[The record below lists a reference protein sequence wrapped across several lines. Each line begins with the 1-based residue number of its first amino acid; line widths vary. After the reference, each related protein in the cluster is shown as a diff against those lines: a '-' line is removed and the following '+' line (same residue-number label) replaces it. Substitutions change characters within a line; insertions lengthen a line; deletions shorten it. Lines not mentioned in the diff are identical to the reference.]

1 MERVHLETS
10 QGKRATGIALRSRAG
25 RSTAR
30 AHRETI
36 LAAGAVGSP
45 HLLQLSGIGPPSHL
59 SAHGVDV
66 VHPLPG
72 VGANLHDHLQI
83 RSIYKVS
90 GARTLNGRARSWFGK
105 ALMAAE
111 YALFRAGPLT
121 MPPSQLGA
129 FAKSD
134 AEQASANI
142 EWHVQPLS
150 LDRFGEPLHRFDA
163 ITPSV
168 CNLRPTSRGEIR
180 LASPDPET
188 PPVIDPNYLAT
199 VEDRQVAVEGL
210 RFTRRIMAAPAL
222 AKYQPVEWL
231 PGGELESDEDLAQ
244 AAGDLGATIFH
255 PVGTCRMGRDDM
267 AVVDDRLRVHGIA
280 GLRVID
286 ASIMPPDHVGQ
297 HQRPHGDDRGA
308 GLRFHTGGRCR
319 GMTIERQLDADA
331 RKTGRQ
337 RDAALRG
344 FTEGPVARHLIRLG
358 SFMAMGSLSMNLS
371 MFAEAIYL
379 GMIGTQALAAMG
391 VAFPVTITLFAF
403 AGGIGTGASSVTA
416 RTMGAGDREG
426 AALLITHSQLLA
438 LGIGVVL
445 GVLGVAYA
453 YDIVTLIG
461 ATGELRD
468 LTTEYLTV
476 YLLGF
481 PAFMLSIVGST
492 LLRGDREREKSRDH
506 HDCRVDPPDRPRSAA
521 DLRLA
526 RHAGPRD
533 RRCRLGLRDLPHPRN
548 GLYVVLLLRARMVR
562 WSFAGMLDSWR
573 RIMHVGGPAV
583 ASGLVMPA
591 GMLIITRM
599 LIGHGEAV
607 VAGYNVASRVETLA
621 HMILWSVSSSVEP
634 FVGQNWGAR
643 FYDRVKQ
650 ALSMTH
656 RFSLVWGVVTFV
668 LMVLVGKS
676 IVAVIDDNPTVI
688 EVSVWFF
695 YIIPLSIGFMGMT
708 QIASSVLQRA
718 RQADAVAGDLDP
730 PRPGHHR
737 AAGDPWQLP
746 VRLRRHFHRNG
757 GDQRRGRTAGL
768 AVELARGQSHERH
781 RCRNGVVLA
790 LGPTAMGR

>member
-1 MERVHLETS
+1 
-10 QGKRATGIALRSRAG
+10 
-25 RSTAR
+25 
-30 AHRETI
+30 
-36 LAAGAVGSP
+36 
-45 HLLQLSGIGPPSHL
+45 
-59 SAHGVDV
+59 
-66 VHPLPG
+66 
-72 VGANLHDHLQI
+72 
-83 RSIYKVS
+83 
-90 GARTLNGRARSWFGK
+90 
-105 ALMAAE
+105 
-111 YALFRAGPLT
+111 
-121 MPPSQLGA
+121 
-129 FAKSD
+129 
-134 AEQASANI
+134 
-142 EWHVQPLS
+142 
-150 LDRFGEPLHRFDA
+150 
-163 ITPSV
+163 
-168 CNLRPTSRGEIR
+168 
-180 LASPDPET
+180 
-188 PPVIDPNYLAT
+188 
-199 VEDRQVAVEGL
+199 
-210 RFTRRIMAAPAL
+210 
-222 AKYQPVEWL
+222 
-231 PGGELESDEDLAQ
+231 
-244 AAGDLGATIFH
+244 
-255 PVGTCRMGRDDM
+255 
-267 AVVDDRLRVHGIA
+267 
-280 GLRVID
+280 
-286 ASIMPPDHVGQ
+286 
-297 HQRPHGDDRGA
+297 
-308 GLRFHTGGRCR
+308 
-319 GMTIERQLDADA
+319 MTIERQLDAGT

-438 LGIGVVL
+438 LGTGIVL

-492 LLRGDREREKSRDH
+492 LLRATGNAKSPGIIMTAGS
-506 HDCRVDPPDRPRSAA
+506 VLQIVLGPPLIFGWLGMPGLGIAGAA
-521 DLRLA
+521 WAYVISRT
-526 RHAGPRD
+526 
-533 RRCRLGLRDLPHPRN
+533 LGM

-643 FYDRVKQ
+643 AYDRVKQ

-708 QIASSVLQRA
+708 QIASSC
-718 RQADAVAGDLDP
+718 
-730 PRPGHHR
+730 
-737 AAGDPWQLP
+737 
-746 VRLRRHFHRNG
+746 FN
-757 GDQRRGRTAGL
+757 
-768 AVELARGQSHERH
+768 
-781 RCRNGVVLA
+781 A
-790 LGPTAMGR
+790 LGKPTPSLVISLLRALVIIVPLAILGNYLYGYVGIFIATAVTNVVVGLLAWQWNWRVVNRMSATGAGRE

>member
-1 MERVHLETS
+1 
-10 QGKRATGIALRSRAG
+10 
-25 RSTAR
+25 
-30 AHRETI
+30 
-36 LAAGAVGSP
+36 
-45 HLLQLSGIGPPSHL
+45 
-59 SAHGVDV
+59 
-66 VHPLPG
+66 
-72 VGANLHDHLQI
+72 
-83 RSIYKVS
+83 
-90 GARTLNGRARSWFGK
+90 
-105 ALMAAE
+105 
-111 YALFRAGPLT
+111 
-121 MPPSQLGA
+121 
-129 FAKSD
+129 
-134 AEQASANI
+134 
-142 EWHVQPLS
+142 
-150 LDRFGEPLHRFDA
+150 
-163 ITPSV
+163 
-168 CNLRPTSRGEIR
+168 
-180 LASPDPET
+180 
-188 PPVIDPNYLAT
+188 
-199 VEDRQVAVEGL
+199 
-210 RFTRRIMAAPAL
+210 
-222 AKYQPVEWL
+222 
-231 PGGELESDEDLAQ
+231 
-244 AAGDLGATIFH
+244 
-255 PVGTCRMGRDDM
+255 
-267 AVVDDRLRVHGIA
+267 
-280 GLRVID
+280 
-286 ASIMPPDHVGQ
+286 
-297 HQRPHGDDRGA
+297 
-308 GLRFHTGGRCR
+308 
-319 GMTIERQLDADA
+319 MTIERRMDADA
-331 RKTGRQ
+331 PTSGRQ

-344 FTEGPVARHLIRLG
+344 FTEGPVSRHLIRLG

-438 LGIGVVL
+438 LGTGIVL
-445 GVLGVAYA
+445 GILGVAYA

-492 LLRGDREREKSRDH
+492 LLRATGNAKSPGIIMTAGSILQI
-506 HDCRVDPPDRPRSAA
+506 VLGPPLIFGWFGMPGLGIAGAA
-521 DLRLA
+521 WAYVISRT
-526 RHAGPRD
+526 
-533 RRCRLGLRDLPHPRN
+533 LGM
-548 GLYVVLLLRARMVR
+548 GLYVILLLRARMVR

-656 RFSLVWGVVTFV
+656 RFSLAWGVVTFV

-708 QIASSVLQRA
+708 QIASSC
-718 RQADAVAGDLDP
+718 
-730 PRPGHHR
+730 
-737 AAGDPWQLP
+737 
-746 VRLRRHFHRNG
+746 FN
-757 GDQRRGRTAGL
+757 
-768 AVELARGQSHERH
+768 
-781 RCRNGVVLA
+781 A
-790 LGPTAMGR
+790 LGKPTPSLVISILRALVIIVPLAILGNYLYGYIGIFIATAVTNVVVGLLAWQWNWRVVNRMSATGTGRE

>member
-1 MERVHLETS
+1 
-10 QGKRATGIALRSRAG
+10 
-25 RSTAR
+25 
-30 AHRETI
+30 
-36 LAAGAVGSP
+36 
-45 HLLQLSGIGPPSHL
+45 
-59 SAHGVDV
+59 
-66 VHPLPG
+66 
-72 VGANLHDHLQI
+72 
-83 RSIYKVS
+83 
-90 GARTLNGRARSWFGK
+90 
-105 ALMAAE
+105 
-111 YALFRAGPLT
+111 
-121 MPPSQLGA
+121 
-129 FAKSD
+129 
-134 AEQASANI
+134 
-142 EWHVQPLS
+142 
-150 LDRFGEPLHRFDA
+150 
-163 ITPSV
+163 
-168 CNLRPTSRGEIR
+168 
-180 LASPDPET
+180 
-188 PPVIDPNYLAT
+188 
-199 VEDRQVAVEGL
+199 
-210 RFTRRIMAAPAL
+210 
-222 AKYQPVEWL
+222 
-231 PGGELESDEDLAQ
+231 
-244 AAGDLGATIFH
+244 
-255 PVGTCRMGRDDM
+255 
-267 AVVDDRLRVHGIA
+267 
-280 GLRVID
+280 
-286 ASIMPPDHVGQ
+286 
-297 HQRPHGDDRGA
+297 
-308 GLRFHTGGRCR
+308 
-319 GMTIERQLDADA
+319 
-331 RKTGRQ
+331 
-337 RDAALRG
+337 
-344 FTEGPVARHLIRLG
+344 
-358 SFMAMGSLSMNLS
+358 
-371 MFAEAIYL
+371 
-379 GMIGTQALAAMG
+379 MG

-438 LGIGVVL
+438 LGIGIVL

-492 LLRGDREREKSRDH
+492 LLRATGNAKSPGIIMTAGSILQI
-506 HDCRVDPPDRPRSAA
+506 VLGPPLIFGWLGMPGLGIAGAA
-521 DLRLA
+521 WAYVISRT
-526 RHAGPRD
+526 
-533 RRCRLGLRDLPHPRN
+533 LGM

-708 QIASSVLQRA
+708 QIASSC
-718 RQADAVAGDLDP
+718 
-730 PRPGHHR
+730 
-737 AAGDPWQLP
+737 
-746 VRLRRHFHRNG
+746 FN
-757 GDQRRGRTAGL
+757 
-768 AVELARGQSHERH
+768 
-781 RCRNGVVLA
+781 A
-790 LGPTAMGR
+790 LGKPTPSLVISILRALVIIVPLAILGNYLYGYVGIFIATAVTNVVVGLLAWQWNWRVVNRMSATGAGRE

>member
-1 MERVHLETS
+1 
-10 QGKRATGIALRSRAG
+10 
-25 RSTAR
+25 
-30 AHRETI
+30 
-36 LAAGAVGSP
+36 
-45 HLLQLSGIGPPSHL
+45 
-59 SAHGVDV
+59 
-66 VHPLPG
+66 
-72 VGANLHDHLQI
+72 
-83 RSIYKVS
+83 
-90 GARTLNGRARSWFGK
+90 
-105 ALMAAE
+105 
-111 YALFRAGPLT
+111 
-121 MPPSQLGA
+121 
-129 FAKSD
+129 
-134 AEQASANI
+134 
-142 EWHVQPLS
+142 
-150 LDRFGEPLHRFDA
+150 
-163 ITPSV
+163 
-168 CNLRPTSRGEIR
+168 
-180 LASPDPET
+180 
-188 PPVIDPNYLAT
+188 
-199 VEDRQVAVEGL
+199 
-210 RFTRRIMAAPAL
+210 
-222 AKYQPVEWL
+222 
-231 PGGELESDEDLAQ
+231 
-244 AAGDLGATIFH
+244 
-255 PVGTCRMGRDDM
+255 
-267 AVVDDRLRVHGIA
+267 
-280 GLRVID
+280 
-286 ASIMPPDHVGQ
+286 
-297 HQRPHGDDRGA
+297 
-308 GLRFHTGGRCR
+308 
-319 GMTIERQLDADA
+319 MTIERQLDADA
-331 RKTGRQ
+331 RKSGRQ

-379 GMIGTQALAAMG
+379 GIIGTQALAAMG

-438 LGIGVVL
+438 LGTGIVL

-492 LLRGDREREKSRDH
+492 LLRATGNAKSPGIIMTAGSILQI
-506 HDCRVDPPDRPRSAA
+506 VLGPPLIFGWFGMPGLGIAGAA
-521 DLRLA
+521 WAYVISRT
-526 RHAGPRD
+526 
-533 RRCRLGLRDLPHPRN
+533 LGM

-562 WSFAGMLDSWR
+562 WSFTGMLDSWR

-708 QIASSVLQRA
+708 QIASSC
-718 RQADAVAGDLDP
+718 
-730 PRPGHHR
+730 
-737 AAGDPWQLP
+737 
-746 VRLRRHFHRNG
+746 FN
-757 GDQRRGRTAGL
+757 
-768 AVELARGQSHERH
+768 
-781 RCRNGVVLA
+781 A
-790 LGPTAMGR
+790 LGKPTPSLVISLLRALVIIVPLAILGNYLYGYVGIFIATAVTNVVVGLLAWQWNWRVVNRMSATGAGRE